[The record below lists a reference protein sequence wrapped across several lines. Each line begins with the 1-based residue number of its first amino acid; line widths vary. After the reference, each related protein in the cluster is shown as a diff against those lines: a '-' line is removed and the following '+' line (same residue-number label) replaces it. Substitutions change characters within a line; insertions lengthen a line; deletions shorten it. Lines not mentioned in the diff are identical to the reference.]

1 MNFTYRRFRAIA
13 RKEFLHI
20 IRDPRSLAIS
30 LLLPLIML
38 LLFGYA
44 LSLDV
49 DRIPTFVLDLD
60 RTPASRDLIEAFNGS
75 RYFTIQGTAR
85 DYAELTRSINSSKAL
100 IGLVIQKDF
109 ARDVAQGRDA
119 RVQLLLDGSDSNTAS
134 IAKGY
139 ADALIL
145 QKSQQIRETAQNRLG
160 APKINAPVDG
170 RVRVM
175 YNEDLRSR
183 NYIVPGLVAVILM
196 IIAAM
201 LTSLTVAREWET
213 GTMEQLISTPVRPI
227 ELLLGKLVAFF
238 TVGMCDMIICLLV
251 GIFIFGVPLRGNPLE
266 LLAVSVIF
274 LFGALC
280 WGIMLSTVA
289 RNQLMAYQMGML
301 TSFLP
306 AFLLSGFIYAV
317 EDMPAVIQAISYIVP
332 ARYFVTAIKAIFLK
346 GSSLSVLW
354 VEVSLLTLYAVG
366 VFFLAVRKL
375 HLKVA

>member
-1 MNFTYRRFRAIA
+1 MNFKYRRFRAIA

-20 IRDPRSLAIS
+20 LRDPRSLAIS

-49 DRIPTFVLDLD
+49 DRIPTAVLDLD

-75 RYFTIQGTAR
+75 RYFTVDGAVSN
-85 DYAELTRSINSSKAL
+85 YAELTQRVNSNKAL
-100 IGLVIQKDF
+100 LGLVIRKDY

-119 RVQLLLDGSDSNTAS
+119 RVQLLFDGSDSNTAS

-145 QKSQQIRETAQNRLG
+145 QKAQEIREDAQNRLG
-160 APKINAPVDG
+160 GPKMDVPVDA
-170 RVRVM
+170 RVRVV

-213 GTMEQLISTPVRPI
+213 GTMEQLISTPVRPM

-238 TVGMCDMIICLLV
+238 TVGMCDMIICLLI
-251 GIFIFGVPLRGNPLE
+251 GIFVFDVPLRGNPLS
-266 LLAVSVIF
+266 LLFVSVIF

-289 RNQLMAYQMGML
+289 RNQLLAYQMGML

-306 AFLLSGFIYAV
+306 AFLLSGFIYSIS
-317 EDMPAVIQAISYIVP
+317 DMPWVIQLISYIVP
-332 ARYFVTAIKAIFLK
+332 ARYFVTIIKAIFLK
-346 GSSLSVLW
+346 GSPLSVLW
-354 VEVSLLTLYAVG
+354 LEVLFLTVYAVV

-375 HLKVA
+375 RLKVA